1 MQDLSNIDLF
11 YAYLDLEINTENNIY
26 RIGLVSLNLTKNFYQ
41 ENLNQAYEEMRK
53 LKNSNLSV
61 CGHNFRRFDYP
72 YLIEQ
77 EPQLSSWH
85 IIDTLELSILAFP
98 LQHSHKLNKDYKQS
112 EYSSNNPVEDAQ
124 ATRLLL
130 GQQLEALFKKPD
142 EVQQVYIWLLT
153 CGCED
158 ADLAY
163 QQFFSDNLGLK
174 IEQPAI
180 EMLPETMLKGI
191 NQSYLQQLGS
201 SPQTYDFETRLCVAG
216 LLAWNY
222 ECNTNESKQVFCDW
236 LRHLNGFQAVLE
248 NLRPL
253 STDEFAISSYLE
265 YFEIPSFRPLQEE
278 AVQAIINNE
287 RPLVLMPTGGG
298 KSLCY
303 QLPAFMFHER
313 HKALTVVISPLQ
325 ALMAD
330 QVADLEQAGF
340 FFATFINGNLSA
352 AERRQRLSELR
363 SGSKGLLYISPEQ
376 LRSMSIRALLEQ
388 RPPVLWVI
396 DEAHCVSQWGH
407 DFRPDY
413 RYIPKFI
420 YELYQERQLAMPLL
434 ALMTATATVAVIEPR
449 FRRCARKCCIFENDL
464 NAAF

>member
-1 MQDLSNIDLF
+1 
-11 YAYLDLEINTENNIY
+11 
-26 RIGLVSLNLTKNFYQ
+26 
-41 ENLNQAYEEMRK
+41 
-53 LKNSNLSV
+53 
-61 CGHNFRRFDYP
+61 
-72 YLIEQ
+72 
-77 EPQLSSWH
+77 
-85 IIDTLELSILAFP
+85 
-98 LQHSHKLNKDYKQS
+98 
-112 EYSSNNPVEDAQ
+112 
-124 ATRLLL
+124 
-130 GQQLEALFKKPD
+130 
-142 EVQQVYIWLLT
+142 
-153 CGCED
+153 
-158 ADLAY
+158 
-163 QQFFSDNLGLK
+163 
-174 IEQPAI
+174 
-180 EMLPETMLKGI
+180 
-191 NQSYLQQLGS
+191 
-201 SPQTYDFETRLCVAG
+201 AG

-253 STDEFAISSYLE
+253 STDEFAISSYLG
-265 YFEIPSFRPLQEE
+265 YFEIPSFRPLQSE

-420 YELYQERQLAMPLL
+420 HELYQQRQLAMPLL
-434 ALMTATATVAVIEPR
+434 ALMTATATVAVVKDIKELFAQHELNINRTIDGVTTRDNLTFNVILVAGNKEQVLLNQVKEALKLGGSTLIYTTTRKNAQKLAEILKQSHIEAKYYHGKLAKEQKQQVLQEFKSGKLNVVTATCAFGMGINRKDVRSVIHHCMSANLEGYIQEAGRAGRDGKKPSICTLLFDPKDADTV
-449 FRRCARKCCIFENDL
+449 FRLQSLNQLSEQDLKNVLISTRHIRNLTFGSARDDWFWVTTNEIFQLGD
-464 NAAF
+464 FD